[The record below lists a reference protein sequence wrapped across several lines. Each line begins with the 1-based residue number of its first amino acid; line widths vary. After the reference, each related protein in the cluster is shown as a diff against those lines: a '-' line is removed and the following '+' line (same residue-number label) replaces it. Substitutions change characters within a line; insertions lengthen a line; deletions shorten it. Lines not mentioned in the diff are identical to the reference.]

1 VVNEMSF
8 TVNHKT
14 RTAINQLRLE
24 IDSVVANEG
33 VEKLIA
39 EGGEGFY
46 NYVNSIGLA
55 TDPNLI
61 VLSSMHDYYYDA
73 EELNNVKTIINLK
86 ELNKIKQIRSFLKSH
101 LYFLSPKCNFV
112 GLFVNNA
119 KVDRYALK
127 YGSSFLLNIKRSE
140 DIENSIVSRSPF
152 INMLYS
158 IMDAKTNAYMSESN
172 VTSLLK
178 DFGFKV
184 KDMTEHNGL
193 TYFHSQKVGENFN

>member
-1 VVNEMSF
+1 VINEMGSI
-8 TVNHKT
+8 VKYKT
-14 RTAINQLRLE
+14 RTAISQLRLE
-24 IDSVVANEG
+24 IDPVVASEG

-55 TDPNLI
+55 EDPNLI

-86 ELNKIKQIRSFLKSH
+86 ELNKIKQIRSVLQSH
-101 LYFLSPKCNFV
+101 LHFLSPECNFV

-119 KVDRYALK
+119 KVHRYALK
-127 YGSSFLLNIKRSE
+127 YNSSFLVNIKRSE

-158 IMDAKTNAYMSESN
+158 IMDAKTNSYMSESN

-178 DFGFKV
+178 EFGFKV
-184 KDMTEHNGL
+184 KDMTEYNGL
-193 TYFHSQKVGENFN
+193 TYFHSQKVRENFN